1 MLKTNRNTSI
11 DLRKKRSYINLEGI
25 NMVSCITIAMIVLI
39 FILSVAVFASYP
51 NSNMPAGI

>member
-1 MLKTNRNTSI
+1 MLKTSRNTAI
-11 DLRKKRSYINLEGI
+11 DLRKKRNYINLEEI

-39 FILSVAVFASYP
+39 FILSVAVFASFP

>member
-1 MLKTNRNTSI
+1 MLKTNRNNAI

-25 NMVSCITIAMIVLI
+25 NMISCITIAMII
-39 FILSVAVFASYP
+39 FIFVLSVAVFASYP

>member
-1 MLKTNRNTSI
+1 MLKINRNNAI

-25 NMVSCITIAMIVLI
+25 NMISCITIAVMILI
-39 FILSVAVFASYP
+39 FVLSVAVFASYP

>member
-25 NMVSCITIAMIVLI
+25 NMISCITIAMIVLI
-39 FILSVAVFASYP
+39 FVLSVAVFASYP

>member
-39 FILSVAVFASYP
+39 FVLSVAVFASYP

>member
-1 MLKTNRNTSI
+1 MLKTSRNIAI
-11 DLRKKRSYINLEGI
+11 DLRKRRSYINLEGI
-25 NMVSCITIAMIVLI
+25 NMVSCITIAMVVLI

>member
-1 MLKTNRNTSI
+1 MLKTNRNTAI

-25 NMVSCITIAMIVLI
+25 NMVSCITIAMIILI

-51 NSNMPAGI
+51 NSNTPAGI

>member
-1 MLKTNRNTSI
+1 MLKTSRNTAI
-11 DLRKKRSYINLEGI
+11 DLRKKRNYIKLEEI

-39 FILSVAVFASYP
+39 FILSVAVFASFP

>member
-1 MLKTNRNTSI
+1 MLKTNRNTTI

-25 NMVSCITIAMIVLI
+25 NMVSCITIAMIILI
-39 FILSVAVFASYP
+39 FVLSVAVFASYP

>member
-1 MLKTNRNTSI
+1 MLKTNRNNAI

-25 NMVSCITIAMIVLI
+25 NMISCITIATMILI
-39 FILSVAVFASYP
+39 FVLSVAVFASYP

>member
-1 MLKTNRNTSI
+1 MLKTSRNTAI
-11 DLRKKRSYINLEGI
+11 DLRKKRNHINLEEI

-39 FILSVAVFASYP
+39 FILSVAVFASFP

>member
-1 MLKTNRNTSI
+1 MLKTNRNTTI

-39 FILSVAVFASYP
+39 FVLSVAVFASYP

>member
-1 MLKTNRNTSI
+1 MLKTNRNNAI

-39 FILSVAVFASYP
+39 FVLSVAVFASYP